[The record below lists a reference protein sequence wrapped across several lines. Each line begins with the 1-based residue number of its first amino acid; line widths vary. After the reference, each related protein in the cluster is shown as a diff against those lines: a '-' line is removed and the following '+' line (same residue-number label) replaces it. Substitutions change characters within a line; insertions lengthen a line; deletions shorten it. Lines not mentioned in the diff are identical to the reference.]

1 MNLISN
7 DNIMDN
13 KDINNFHLKFKMAIH
28 FLLIRF
34 KHLHH
39 NVGRGTQ
46 CSFKLLNLSS
56 RNQSKIYEESKLK
69 FLEFG

>member
-13 KDINNFHLKFKMAIH
+13 KDINNFHLKFKIAIH

-39 NVGRGTQ
+39 KTWDAVFFQTLE
-46 CSFKLLNLSS
+46 SAITESIKNL
-56 RNQSKIYEESKLK
+56 
-69 FLEFG
+69 